1 MDLCF
6 SLDQFSPGFAIK
18 KEKKKKEKKKKE
30 RKECTGISKIPVS
43 ILKKSVHQVSQG
55 RNQ

>member
-18 KEKKKKEKKKKE
+18 KEKKKKEKKKE
-30 RKECTGISKIPVS
+30 RKKGMYWYIKNTSLNPQEKCSPGQS
-43 ILKKSVHQVSQG
+43 
-55 RNQ
+55 R